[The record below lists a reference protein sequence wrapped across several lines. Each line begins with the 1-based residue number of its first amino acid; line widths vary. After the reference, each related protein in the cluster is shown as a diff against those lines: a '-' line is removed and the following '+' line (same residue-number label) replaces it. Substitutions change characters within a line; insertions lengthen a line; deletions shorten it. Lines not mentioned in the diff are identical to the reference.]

1 MEIATT
7 PIYLFTMGTEN
18 FKNYNYLKIWHF
30 LRNLINLIF
39 LFFFLLKINEKKAM
53 YLKKINLK
61 RNKKQKNSDKFQQIS
76 KTSII
81 NTIFL
86 DFTDL
91 LLKTINRTVSWF
103 V

>member
-1 MEIATT
+1 MKKSDV
-7 PIYLFTMGTEN
+7 FKEN
-18 FKNYNYLKIWHF
+18 EFEENEFK
-30 LRNLINLIF
+30 
-39 LFFFLLKINEKKAM
+39 EKQ
-53 YLKKINLK
+53 
-61 RNKKQKNSDKFQQIS
+61 KKQKNSDKFQQIS
-76 KTSII
+76 KTSKI